1 MTTFA
6 DNSNT
11 SCGNTVVTDA
21 KLVHEVEK
29 HPALY
34 NPKRRGYKDCAQMD
48 RSWLQIA
55 NELGMKPLDVK
66 NRWRCLRDKFV
77 REKKRLVLDG
87 EASYRSRDPWPLLD
101 DMSFLW
107 DFINHRKDVYTRKM
121 SAKVRA
127 EYIEHNLQ
135 PIVPHPSPERVN
147 VAIETPEASPSHAL
161 HSATNSETPKYF
173 ASGMDTEST
182 RIKQDPDDGNDG
194 YSDDGPPTSR
204 LRSLL
209 DQTTHQDE
217 SSDDTQHFSLH
228 ADPPEPQ
235 KQPPNEDELFCLS
248 VAASLRRFSPQ
259 KKALAKLRIQQILYD
274 VEFLNQ
280 VPTNT
285 TTVQTCYSN
294 DTIFMPNS

>member
-1 MTTFA
+1 MTTFV

-11 SCGNTVVTDA
+11 SCGNTAVSDA

-34 NPKRRGYKDCAQMD
+34 NPQRRGYKDSATMD
-48 RSWLQIA
+48 RSWLLIA
-55 NELGMKPLDVK
+55 NELGMKPLDAK

-127 EYIEHNLQ
+127 EYIQQTMQ

-161 HSATNSETPKYF
+161 HPTTNSETPKYF
-173 ASGMDTEST
+173 ASGMDIETT
-182 RIKQDPDDGNDG
+182 RIKQDPDDGNGG

-204 LRSLL
+204 LKSLL
-209 DQTTHQDE
+209 DQTTQQQDE
-217 SSDDTQHFSLH
+217 SSEDTQHCSLR

-235 KQPPNEDELFCLS
+235 NQSPDEDELFCLS

-259 KKALAKLRIQQILYD
+259 KKALAKLRIQQVMYD

-280 VPTNT
+280 VPTNA
-285 TTVQTCYSN
+285 TTVQQCYSN
-294 DTIFMPNS
+294 DTTSV